1 MIIPFIQWICK
12 KAIPPPFPGRDL
24 VQHAMIS
31 NWRIRVIKNKDIK
44 EITSYKSKSI
54 RGNKRQLA
62 ISRSRYAQCKMTI
75 RYTTLTTFFLIAFS
89 VLTYSQSADSLKA
102 KRIIITTSVL
112 EYLPTIKLNTGN
124 FNIGTEI
131 YLKNRK
137 SVYANFGLI
146 KSYGQPSGWFS
157 LSSQGTQGLKIQVE
171 GRHYF
176 NRHKIFEPAIL
187 LFWPHIFQYKSQ
199 TLQNTGYYLALHSFY
214 QWTATDR
221 QETVVDYI
229 DNNPFPNSTHYK
241 QNIYLVDRNVY
252 GLNIKFGYQCIKK
265 CGLTVDYSVGLGGQ
279 YISSDSSNKL
289 GTNNDKD
296 LPWNKLFDSGTGFY
310 PNIIYQVRLG
320 WGL

>member
-1 MIIPFIQWICK
+1 
-12 KAIPPPFPGRDL
+12 
-24 VQHAMIS
+24 
-31 NWRIRVIKNKDIK
+31 
-44 EITSYKSKSI
+44 
-54 RGNKRQLA
+54 
-62 ISRSRYAQCKMTI
+62 MTI
-75 RYTTLTTFFLIAFS
+75 RLALLTLFILTAFS
-89 VLTYSQSADSLKA
+89 AQAYAQPADSLKA

-112 EYLPTIKLNTGN
+112 EYLPTFKLNTGT

-137 SVYANFGLI
+137 SVYASFGLI
-146 KSYGQPSGWFS
+146 KSYGQSGGWFS
-157 LSSQGTQGLKIQVE
+157 VSSRRTQGLKIQVE

-176 NRHKIFEPAIL
+176 NRHKIVEPAIL

-199 TLQNTGYYLALHSFY
+199 ALPNTGYYFAVHSSC

-241 QNIYLVDRNVY
+241 QNIYTVERNVY
-252 GLNIKFGYQCIKK
+252 GLNLKFGYQCIKK

-279 YISSDSSNKL
+279 YISSSSGNKL
-289 GTNNDKD
+289 GTNKDNDI
-296 LPWNKLFDSGTGFY
+296 PWKKLFDSGTGFY
-310 PNIIYQVRLG
+310 PDIIYQVRLG